1 MKTYN
6 FTVEVE
12 SVHAEEN
19 SLINS
24 FINTANDEQ
33 SQIKITEAINKKST
47 KIYNKILC
55 DFVESINRELNV
67 AHIFGFQ
74 EPYLWMQYSN
84 ECQGSKAEAVINGN
98 VYSLLIIP
106 EDNRDFN
113 DSKYKTYTG
122 DYHIQQQFWE
132 KRSLNKIKVKTVDD
146 VLKIMERDIIQTI
159 KKQQS

>member
-33 SQIKITEAINKKST
+33 SQIKITETINKKST

-55 DFVESINRELNV
+55 DFVESINRELAV
-67 AHIFGFQ
+67 AYIKGFNTPFLYR
-74 EPYLWMQYSN
+74 EFSN
-84 ECQGSKAEAVINGN
+84 KCQGSSARISINDN
-98 VYSLLIIP
+98 HWTLDIRP
-106 EDNRDFN
+106 ENDRDFK
-113 DSKYKTYTG
+113 DSKYTTYTG
-122 DYHIQQQFWE
+122 GYYIAFRE
-132 KRSLNKIKVKTVDD
+132 KKVKTVDD
-146 VLKIMERDIIQTI
+146 VLKLMETDIIQQI

>member
-1 MKTYN
+1 MKTYK

-33 SQIKITEAINKKST
+33 NQINITEAINKKST
-47 KIYNKILC
+47 KIYNKIFC

-74 EPYLWMQYSN
+74 EPYLWMKYSN
-84 ECQGSKAEAVINGN
+84 ECQGSRADAVINGN
-98 VYSLLIIP
+98 IYNLKIIL
-106 EDNRDFN
+106 ENDRDFK
-113 DSKYKTYTG
+113 DSKYTTYTG
-122 DYHIQQQFWE
+122 DYHIE
-132 KRSLNKIKVKTVDD
+132 LDGERVKTVDD

>member
-33 SQIKITEAINKKST
+33 SQIKITETINKKST

-55 DFVESINRELNV
+55 DFVESINRELAV
-67 AHIFGFQ
+67 AYIKGFNTPFLYR
-74 EPYLWMQYSN
+74 EFSN
-84 ECQGSKAEAVINGN
+84 KCQGSQAKISINN
-98 VYSLLIIP
+98 NNWTLNIRT
-106 EDNRDFN
+106 ENDRDFK
-113 DSKYKTYTG
+113 DSK
-122 DYHIQQQFWE
+122 
-132 KRSLNKIKVKTVDD
+132 
-146 VLKIMERDIIQTI
+146 
-159 KKQQS
+159 